1 MKDFYAT
8 DWVSS
13 IQPIEGAQEGTTA
26 LRRLGYRLVII
37 TARNDHVRDVSWEW
51 AERHFPGCFQEIIC
65 TGQFA
70 VQQRPDGVPG
80 ADLGNVIPK
89 KLTKA
94 EICIRIG
101 AKLLIDDSLENAVAC
116 AKYISPSGD
125 GAGPPVLLF
134 GDYQWNRR
142 LSFPEDEHDDMAY
155 ARRVELGNGD
165 TSFLVEDARQGE
177 EALVALAQANPERP
191 NFVQRVKDWKE
202 VVKYV
207 EALEA

>member
-1 MKDFYAT
+1 M
-8 DWVSS
+8 DWVPS
-13 IQPIEGAQEGTTA
+13 IQPIEGAQEGTAA

-51 AERHFPGCFQEIIC
+51 AEQHFPGCFQELIC

-70 VQQRPDGVPG
+70 VQQRLDGVPG
-80 ADLGNVIPK
+80 VDLGDVVPK
-89 KLTKA
+89 ELTKA
-94 EICIRIG
+94 EVCIRVG

-116 AKYISPSGD
+116 AEYVSPSGD
-125 GAGPPVLLF
+125 GVAPPVLLF

-155 ARRVELGNGD
+155 ARRVELRNGD
-165 TSFLVEDARQGE
+165 TGFLVEDARQGE
-177 EALVALAQANPERP
+177 EALARASAKRP